1 MNDDARTGG
10 REGAPGARTGS
21 AGGTLPAAVARAGFT
36 LLEIVIALTALALI
50 TVICYG
56 AFHLGI
62 RAMEGGEVAV
72 VAAQRLRVA
81 TDVIIRQIKSIVPY
95 KARNRDDE
103 EYVFFMGTASSMAFI
118 TAAGL
123 EGGGGLTRVVYQ
135 VMDDPPRLVMSES
148 PFFSTRQLGR
158 EPVDQPGLHSAVLLD
173 GFRALKFEYLFYEG
187 VEPEWR
193 TEWSARALAG
203 MSRAPYY
210 AQRGRD
216 KAKPATPPGA
226 VAGTGQGQGPRTL
239 DEDEDDEPLV
249 PVDGQWHEGDFA
261 GGRWSVRMIDET
273 GRISLNKAD
282 EVLLRRVI
290 TNLAQTDP
298 TASMDRH
305 TQEAIDTVVD
315 SILDWR
321 DHDNLKR
328 THGAE

>member
-62 RAMEGGEVAV
+62 RAMERGEVAV

-118 TAAGL
+118 TSAGL

-135 VMDDPPRLVMSES
+135 VIDNPPRLVMSES
-148 PFFSTRQLGR
+148 PFFSSRALGR
-158 EPVDQPGLHSAVLLD
+158 EPVDQPGLHSAVLLED
-173 GFRALKFEYLFYEG
+173 FRSLKFEYLFYEG

-193 TEWSARALAG
+193 TEWNGHDEEDML
-203 MSRAPYY
+203 PV
-210 AQRGRD
+210 
-216 KAKPATPPGA
+216 A
-226 VAGTGQGQGPRTL
+226 VRVL
-239 DEDEDDEPLV
+239 
-249 PVDGQWHEGDFA
+249 VDGIPGLEVNTWGQEIPVMAAHYGEEGGAGFLDDDSDAGDESDEEGEEPDEGD
-261 GGRWSVRMIDET
+261 
-273 GRISLNKAD
+273 
-282 EVLLRRVI
+282 
-290 TNLAQTDP
+290 
-298 TASMDRH
+298 
-305 TQEAIDTVVD
+305 
-315 SILDWR
+315 
-321 DHDNLKR
+321 
-328 THGAE
+328 

>member
-1 MNDDARTGG
+1 MNRPAHTGG
-10 REGAPGARTGS
+10 GGDAPAATSAGPRARAAPPGGRLGRRGGS
-21 AGGTLPAAVARAGFT
+21 AGGVPPAARCPPGFT
-36 LLEIVIALTALALI
+36 LLEIVIALTALALV

-62 RAMEGGEVAV
+62 RAMERGEVAV

-118 TAAGL
+118 SAAGL

-148 PFFSTRQLGR
+148 PFFSTRALGR

-193 TEWSARALAG
+193 TEWNGHDEEDMLPVAVRVLVDGIPGLEVNTWGQEIPVMAAHYGEEGGAG
-203 MSRAPYY
+203 F
-210 AQRGRD
+210 
-216 KAKPATPPGA
+216 
-226 VAGTGQGQGPRTL
+226 L
-239 DEDEDDEPLV
+239 DEDDAGSDDEADSPEDDP
-249 PVDGQWHEGDFA
+249 D
-261 GGRWSVRMIDET
+261 DE
-273 GRISLNKAD
+273 
-282 EVLLRRVI
+282 
-290 TNLAQTDP
+290 
-298 TASMDRH
+298 
-305 TQEAIDTVVD
+305 
-315 SILDWR
+315 
-321 DHDNLKR
+321 
-328 THGAE
+328 